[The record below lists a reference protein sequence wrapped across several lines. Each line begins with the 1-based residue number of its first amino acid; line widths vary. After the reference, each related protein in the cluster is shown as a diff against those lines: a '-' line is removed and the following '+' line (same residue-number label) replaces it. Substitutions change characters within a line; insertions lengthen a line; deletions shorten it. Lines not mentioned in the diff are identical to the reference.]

1 MLALARTSP
10 ALADERP
17 HVSGA
22 RLYVSGNMLVGD
34 LRAGGLFSEEIA
46 GTVKSG
52 LPAVVELLFS
62 LDTRSKEVINR
73 GILAYELR
81 YDVWED
87 RYMIKDVDSTF
98 VFQTFDAMSRAIEN
112 LQHIAIAPVTVL
124 NQNDDYS
131 IRFSIAVYPLRGREQ
146 RRIVGWFGDTVRG
159 EENSSKNQMLNLN
172 DLIEHFFAREK
183 DVANRSKWFRTD
195 AFKPGLLPRSGDR

>member
-1 MLALARTSP
+1 MLTLVRAAP
-10 ALADERP
+10 AVGEERP

-22 RLYVSGNMLVGD
+22 RIYVSGNMLMGD

-46 GTVKSG
+46 GTVHSG

-62 LDTRSKEVINR
+62 LDARSQEAVNR

-87 RYMIKDVDSTF
+87 HYMIKDVDSTF
-98 VFQTFDAMSRAIEN
+98 VFATFDAMSRAIEN
-112 LQHIAIAPVTVL
+112 LQHIAIAPVTML
-124 NQNDDYS
+124 DQNDTYS
-131 IRFSIAVYPLRGREQ
+131 IRFSVTVHPLRGREQ
-146 RRIVGWFGDTVRG
+146 RRIVGWFGDAVRG
-159 EENSSKNQMLNLN
+159 QENSAKSQMLNLN

-183 DVANRSKWFRTD
+183 GVSNRSKWFRTD
-195 AFKPGLLPRSGDR
+195 AFKPGLLPRNGDR